1 MSEAFKLNEDGDLD
15 ISPNGVIRTI
25 TGDEV
30 TLQSA
35 IMLIGNKKNSYPFV
49 PEMGV
54 SDHMIFSYRVPG
66 YTSDKSIAEIVEML
80 FKAELAKDPNIGT
93 VSNFNFERVTST
105 RTMKVTFDIALASGV
120 QSVGVN
126 VG

>member
-1 MSEAFKLNEDGDLD
+1 MSEAFKLGEDGDLD

-25 TGDEV
+25 MGDEV

-49 PEMGV
+49 PEIGV
-54 SDHMIFSYRVPG
+54 SYHMIFNYDVPG
-66 YTSDKSIAEIVEML
+66 ATSDEAIAEIVEML

-93 VSNFNFERVTST
+93 VSNFNFERAPGT
-105 RTMKVTFDIALASGV
+105 RTTQVTFDIAVASSV
-120 QSVGVN
+120 QTIGVN
-126 VG
+126 LG